1 MTDSDSLMV
10 ISDDEQDI
18 QEFDEDESRLYIDEN
33 IFDSMN
39 NNHIQQQTK
48 STNTGNPF
56 ELDLILIDNINRYQ
70 TRSSQTILTSNINL
84 LLKRNRSTLCQAEYF
99 QTMTKETNTIQ
110 ENKDKEECV
119 PVVKKQRTENNDFL
133 VPLSR

>member
-10 ISDDEQDI
+10 ISD
-18 QEFDEDESRLYIDEN
+18 DEDESRLYIDEN
-33 IFDSMN
+33 IFDSM

-56 ELDLILIDNINRYQ
+56 ELDWILIDNMNRYQ
-70 TRSSQTILTSNINL
+70 TRSSQTILTSNTNL
-84 LLKRNRSTLCQAEYF
+84 LFKRNRSTLCQAEYF
-99 QTMTKETNTIQ
+99 QTMTRETNTDH
-110 ENKDKEECV
+110 ENNDKEERI

-133 VPLSR
+133 LTLSR